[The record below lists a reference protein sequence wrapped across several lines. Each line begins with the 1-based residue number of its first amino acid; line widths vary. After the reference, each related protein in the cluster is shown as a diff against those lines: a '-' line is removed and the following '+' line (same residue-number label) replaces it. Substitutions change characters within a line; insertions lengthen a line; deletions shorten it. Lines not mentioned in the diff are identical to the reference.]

1 MKKSI
6 GISVF
11 LIAIGVVF
19 LLDNLDVID
28 ISVSELIRTYWPVI
42 LIWMGVEKL
51 VRDFKEYT
59 FFPAKNLSLVVVF
72 LFYAPIQSFLAHIL
86 ER

>member
-6 GISVF
+6 GISIF

-19 LLDNLDVID
+19 LLDNLDVIN

-51 VRDFKEYT
+51 VRDFK
-59 FFPAKNLSLVVVF
+59 
-72 LFYAPIQSFLAHIL
+72 
-86 ER
+86 

>member
-6 GISVF
+6 GISIF

-28 ISVSELIRTYWPVI
+28 ISVSDLIRTYWPII

-51 VRDFKEYT
+51 VRDFK
-59 FFPAKNLSLVVVF
+59 
-72 LFYAPIQSFLAHIL
+72 
-86 ER
+86 